1 MFNLINMKFM
11 KTLKIP
17 LLLILFSALS
27 VAGLY
32 AQAEMEDVIYL
43 KNGSVYRGVIIE
55 QIPNVSM
62 KIKTLGGNVFAVT
75 MPEIEK
81 ITKEEKPA
89 PPRGEEPRYG
99 MYHGFPPYGDRYHGK
114 DSTYR
119 KFKYPNSGRFALLQI
134 LVENRQGGVRLV
146 QGYKFNRHAALGLG
160 IGADFVFSSPFNRRI
175 NNLPSTALSGVYV
188 PLYLHLTG
196 DMFPARIT
204 PFYAVEAGYFIA
216 GLQRGRDR
224 HDVSF
229 RKPDAHGPMA
239 SAGLGV
245 KFNSKRGLN
254 FSILFNMNM
263 KNVNYK
269 ENVTYYD
276 VFGNPYV
283 RNERKNATL
292 VFPGIRFGLGFTS
305 SRGYRHMRAKAE

>member
-1 MFNLINMKFM
+1 M
-11 KTLKIP
+11 KTLKIS
-17 LLLILFSALS
+17 LLLILFSTLS

-43 KNGSVYRGVIIE
+43 KNGSIYRGVIVE
-55 QIPNVSM
+55 QVPNVSM

-75 MPEIEK
+75 MAEIEK

-89 PPRGEEPRYG
+89 APRGEDYRYG
-99 MYHGFPPYGDRYHGK
+99 MHHGFGGSYHGR
-114 DSTYR
+114 DSTYH

-134 LVENRQGGVRLV
+134 LVENKQGGVRLV
-146 QGYKFNRHAALGLG
+146 QGYKFNRHAALGIG
-160 IGADFVFSSPFNRRI
+160 IGADFVFSSPFNQRI
-175 NNLPSTALSGVYV
+175 NNLPSNALAGVYV

-204 PFYAVEAGYFIA
+204 PFYAVEAGYFMA

-229 RKPDAHGPMA
+229 RRPDAHGPMA

-276 VFGNPYV
+276 VFGNSYV

-305 SRGYRHMRAKAE
+305 AGHKYRHMHSKAE